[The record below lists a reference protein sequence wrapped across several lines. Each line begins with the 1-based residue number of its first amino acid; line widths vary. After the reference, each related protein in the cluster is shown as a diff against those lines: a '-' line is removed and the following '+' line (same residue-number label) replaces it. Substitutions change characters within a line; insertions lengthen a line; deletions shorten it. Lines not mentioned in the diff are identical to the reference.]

1 MILDDFRDTDFSD
14 LGSATGPV
22 RYTVLT
28 VALILILVVG
38 YFLLISD
45 KKVQLAQEGQQE
57 FALKADFEYKQQKA
71 ANLEAYEQ
79 QLADMKELLETMF
92 RQLPSKTEMD
102 KLLVDV
108 SQTALAAGIDVQLFE
123 PQKEE
128 FRDFYAERPIVIRML
143 GDYHQFGEFVS
154 GVAALPRVVILT
166 MHDISLTRA
175 STNQNQKRSNGGRDR
190 LVLEGRVKTYRYIN
204 EEEVAQRS
212 AEQVP

>member
-1 MILDDFRDTDFSD
+1 MILDDFRSADFSD
-14 LGSATGPV
+14 LGSSPGSV

-28 VALILILVVG
+28 IALILILVAG
-38 YFLLISD
+38 FFLLIDD
-45 KKVQLAQEGQQE
+45 KKNQLAQEEQQE
-57 FALKADFEYKQQKA
+57 FGLRTDFEYKQQKS

-79 QLADMKELLETMF
+79 QLADMHELLETMF

-123 PQKEE
+123 PQAEA
-128 FRDFYAERPIVIRML
+128 FRDFYAERPISIRML

-175 STNQNQKRSNGGRDR
+175 KAGQSRFGDSEGR
-190 LVLEGRVKTYRYIN
+190 LILEGRVKTYRYVD

-212 AEQVP
+212 AEQEP